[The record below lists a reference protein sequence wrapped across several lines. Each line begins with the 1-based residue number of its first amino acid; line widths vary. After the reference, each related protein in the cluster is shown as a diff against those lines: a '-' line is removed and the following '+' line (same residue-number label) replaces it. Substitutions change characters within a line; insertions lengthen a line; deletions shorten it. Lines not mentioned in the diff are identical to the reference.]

1 MFSHALR
8 LLPLLCLFF
17 VAAAHAQQVQPAVGD
32 RIPAFDTE
40 LLDGRTLAD
49 KALAKR
55 PVLVVVWASWCP
67 TCRKELPELQ
77 KLYDKHK
84 AAGFEIL
91 ALSIDA
97 GRIEAEDYWQ
107 EHRYSFPVA
116 MRSPRH
122 VEIFGGQRT
131 PPRFFLIG
139 RDGRLAFRHVGA
151 IGYDKLE
158 AALKPLL

>member
-1 MFSHALR
+1 MISRPLR
-8 LLPLLCLFF
+8 LLFLFLCL
-17 VAAAHAQQVQPAVGD
+17 AAGAAHAQPEVGD

-40 LLDGRTLAD
+40 LLDGRTLPA

-55 PVLVVVWASWCP
+55 PLLVVVWASWCP
-67 TCRKELPELQ
+67 VCRKELPELQ
-77 KLYDKHK
+77 KLYDRHK
-84 AAGFEIL
+84 AAGLEIL

-97 GRIEAEDYWQ
+97 GSIEAEDFWQ

-116 MRSPRH
+116 MRSARH
-122 VEIFGGQRT
+122 AEIFGASRT
-131 PPRFFLIG
+131 PPRLFLIG

-151 IGYDKLE
+151 IGYAQLE